1 MSTKSVDIFNNNQNQ
16 DGNATTDE
24 TKKYEFFANIV
35 VPVQYKGRTINL
47 TLPSNKILD
56 DMRLR
61 DESDGEL
68 AKMQNAFYKQL
79 MTAAAEMEPGARLEV
94 PNLKVELY
102 RAPVEGGTNEGP
114 TTKPE
119 EINLG
124 F

>member
-1 MSTKSVDIFNNNQNQ
+1 MSTKNVDIFGNNDNQAE
-16 DGNATTDE
+16 GATAE
-24 TKKYEFFANIV
+24 EVKKYEFFANIV

-61 DESDGEL
+61 DEKDGEL
-68 AKMQNAFYKQL
+68 ASMQNAFYQQL
-79 MTAAAEMEPGARLEV
+79 MTAAAGMEPGARMEV

-102 RAPVEGGTNEGP
+102 RAPVDGPAEGP
-114 TTKPE
+114 TTKPS